1 MEKTY
6 KEGYQRMLE
15 WVSGKLEYTEEEAA
29 SALGIS
35 IGQLRSLV
43 RTHVIQEDSGA
54 DPSDSDVPADGSA
67 ATQNAFRASRDCGEH
82 HRRELTGATGL
93 AGWAVAFRPAL
104 LMHFPLPPATSSFEY
119 QWKR

>member
-6 KEGYQRMLE
+6 KEGYKRMLE

-43 RTHVIQEDSGA
+43 KTHVIQEESGA
-54 DPSDSDVPADGSA
+54 DVPIP
-67 ATQNAFRASRDCGEH
+67 T
-82 HRRELTGATGL
+82 
-93 AGWAVAFRPAL
+93 FRPTDL
-104 LMHFPLPPATSSFEY
+104 LLLKMLSEPRATVASTIEGN
-119 QWKR
+119 

>member
-6 KEGYQRMLE
+6 KEGYKRMLE

-43 RTHVIQEDSGA
+43 KTHVIQEDSGA
-54 DPSDSDVPADGSA
+54 DVPIP
-67 ATQNAFRASRDCGEH
+67 T
-82 HRRELTGATGL
+82 
-93 AGWAVAFRPAL
+93 FRPTDL
-104 LMHFPLPPATSSFEY
+104 LLLKMLSEPRTPVASTVEGN
-119 QWKR
+119 

>member
-1 MEKTY
+1 
-6 KEGYQRMLE
+6 MLE

-54 DPSDSDVPADGSA
+54 DVPIP
-67 ATQNAFRASRDCGEH
+67 TFRPTDLLLLKMLSEPR
-82 HRRELTGATGL
+82 ATGVS
-93 AGWAVAFRPAL
+93 AIEGN
-104 LMHFPLPPATSSFEY
+104 
-119 QWKR
+119 